1 MGLKSCKHFIT
12 LVMPLWALAFCL
24 LVVVPVPAQTTSM
37 ETAKEERR
45 LQELESKMGAESD
58 QSNSNFA
65 GPSFSRFGDR
75 HIQKT
80 LSFGR
85 RVPMISRPMMPIELD
100 LLMDNDDDRT
110 KAKRFDDYGHMRFGK
125 RGGDD
130 QFDDYGHMRFGR

>member
-1 MGLKSCKHFIT
+1 MRLRSCTHFVT

-24 LVVVPVPAQTTSM
+24 LVMVPVPAQTSSL
-37 ETAKEERR
+37 EIAKEERR
-45 LQELESKMGAESD
+45 LQELESKMGAETD
-58 QSNSNFA
+58 QSNANLA
-65 GPSFSRFGDR
+65 GSSFSRFGDR
-75 HIQKT
+75 RNQKT

-85 RVPMISRPMMPIELD
+85 RVPMISRPMIPIEMD